1 MDLKQ
6 LDRFC
11 MQFEDS
17 WRLDQP
23 HSFPFQF
30 YHSKSPKFGSATEIL
45 AEICM
50 IDMQRRWQHWSRKD
64 LSGMKAVDVLEQLSR
79 LPTYEQYSAIA
90 AERGF
95 VFEATDVVEL
105 KSSEFS
111 ARQKY
116 GDLPAPSEADVDV
129 RLTPAKR
136 VSRPT
141 VSVLKSGQ
149 RVYECDIWGKVE
161 VGRQAYGEPE
171 FPVLIED
178 STPPKLL
185 CAEGMDA
192 SISRNQFTASLVS
205 RRYSIVTNTSA
216 NRTFVVNYDQFVLA
230 PRSNGVFAIPFSVN
244 LGDTTVRFE

>member
-1 MDLKQ
+1 ME
-6 LDRFC
+6 
-11 MQFEDS
+11 FEDR
-17 WRLDQP
+17 WRFDQP
-23 HSFPFQF
+23 TNSPFQF
-30 YHSKSPKFGSATEIL
+30 FELESPNFGEPIEILTEI
-45 AEICM
+45 CV
-50 IDMQRRWQHWSRKD
+50 IDMQRHWQHWSTKD
-64 LSGMKAVDVLEQLSR
+64 LSGMKATDVLEQLSR
-79 LPTYEQYSAIA
+79 LPTFEQYSSLA

-95 VFEATDVVEL
+95 VFKASDVVEL
-105 KSSEFS
+105 KSSEFA

-116 GDLPAPSEADVDV
+116 GDLPAPDEADPDI
-129 RLTPAKR
+129 RLTSAKK

-149 RVYECDIWGKVE
+149 RVYECEIWGKLE

-171 FPVLIED
+171 FPALIEG

-192 SISRNQFTASLVS
+192 SISRNQFLASLVS

-216 NRTFVVNYDQFVLA
+216 NRTFAVNGDQFVVT
-230 PRSNGVFAIPFSVN
+230 PRSNGVFALPFDVE

>member
-1 MDLKQ
+1 
-6 LDRFC
+6 
-11 MQFEDS
+11 
-17 WRLDQP
+17 
-23 HSFPFQF
+23 
-30 YHSKSPKFGSATEIL
+30 
-45 AEICM
+45 
-50 IDMQRRWQHWSRKD
+50 
-64 LSGMKAVDVLEQLSR
+64 MKATDVLEQLSR
-79 LPTYEQYSAIA
+79 LPTFEQYSSLA

-95 VFEATDVVEL
+95 VFNASEVVEL
-105 KSSEFS
+105 KSGEFF

-116 GDLPAPSEADVDV
+116 GDLPAPSEADPDI
-129 RLTPAKR
+129 RLTPAKK

-149 RVYECDIWGKVE
+149 RVYECEIWGKLE

-171 FPVLIED
+171 FPALIEG

-192 SISRNQFTASLVS
+192 SISRNQFLASLVS

-216 NRTFVVNYDQFVLA
+216 NRTFAVNGDQFVVT
-230 PRSNGVFAIPFSVN
+230 PRSNGVFALPFDVE